1 MREQVVVDSNEQAGF
16 DADED
21 TQDPNPTGTPGD
33 GQSGEQLADAG
44 QAEQA
49 IEYAQLTKAE
59 WEEVKSRAAELKAT
73 QDKSFGTIGNT
84 LRGIQQTIQ
93 QLQTGPQVEISQEEI
108 DDLKEFPP
116 LAAALEK
123 IRSMRNIQG
132 AGVDPEKLDEMVR
145 QRLAPAL
152 DSIEGRV
159 HQAVEMRL
167 LNKQH
172 PDWREIDKKPEFA
185 AWVQQQPKVFVDQLV
200 EASEKYN
207 SDFIGDTMTKFKQS
221 LKPAPTAA
229 LAAPARKNT
238 RMTAAVTPRGSGTT
252 PNAPGTTEEDGFNSA

>member
-1 MREQVVVDSNEQAGF
+1 MREQVVVDSTEQAGF

-108 DDLKEFPP
+108 DDLKNSRHWPP
-116 LAAALEK
+116 RWRKSAACGISK
-123 IRSMRNIQG
+123 
-132 AGVDPEKLDEMVR
+132 V
-145 QRLAPAL
+145 PA
-152 DSIEGRV
+152 
-159 HQAVEMRL
+159 
-167 LNKQH
+167 
-172 PDWREIDKKPEFA
+172 W
-185 AWVQQQPKVFVDQLV
+185 
-200 EASEKYN
+200 
-207 SDFIGDTMTKFKQS
+207 T
-221 LKPAPTAA
+221 
-229 LAAPARKNT
+229 RKNS
-238 RMTAAVTPRGSGTT
+238 MKWCGS
-252 PNAPGTTEEDGFNSA
+252 D